1 MKSSLQYFAEKLL
14 ESGWLIALII
24 TPIFFNLQTL
34 RIFEEEKALVL
45 RSLAVF
51 LCLVA
56 AILLLEQ
63 RMKSLLH
70 QLRSVWRLPLVRW
83 CLLTGALYLLS
94 TAWSIA
100 PSLSFW
106 GTYVRRQGTLTN
118 LSYMAFFFFILLL
131 LRSRQQLNRLLTAVM
146 LASVPAALYAVLQ
159 HWNMD
164 PIAWDTR
171 LDPNIMGRVSSVSG
185 HPIFL
190 AAYLV
195 MVVPIT
201 MAKLIEH
208 FEYLAMSLK
217 QGGTRQNIVPSLFS
231 LIAYLLLLGL
241 QMMAIVFTES
251 RGPILGLLVGLF
263 FFVFLLA
270 LLRGWM
276 FLTLTATGFL
286 VVGAVLLVLVNLP
299 NVPFM
304 DFSDSPYIGR
314 FSNVLENESGS
325 AQVRILIGQG
335 VFNLFGADTL
345 RTLIGY
351 GPETLSLVY
360 LKYASPQLINIARH
374 NLSVDRSHN
383 ELLDLIAMQGVA
395 GLLVWLL
402 LLSSFFYH
410 VLHWLG
416 LIQSKRSRNVFFALL
431 ATGGVMGWFLPY
443 LFTDVFFL
451 SAVGMAAGMM
461 GAVTLYLVALA
472 LSYRGVAL
480 REHPHGLLLIA
491 LLAAVSAHFVELQFG
506 IPTVTTRLY
515 FWTYLGL
522 AVVLGLPLLG
532 LTSDSVAGKATG
544 LEADSRYPIRESSGS
559 SVVGFPVLGVL
570 AGGVVSVVI
579 FDFINPD
586 FQLSRLLIVV
596 TILCLGTCCFSVLLT
611 LGREVTYDG
620 QNLGLKHLWLLTTQ
634 ILGVGGLYLLLHSW
648 VQGGALN
655 LATEGVLN
663 EAANRANAVTMF
675 YLWICFL
682 VIVLAIL
689 LRPNTAHSTRLTNTR
704 LKVWSYP
711 ILLFLS
717 VPIVTQ
723 WNLRVSWAD
732 VYENQARIS
741 ESTGQWVKAR
751 WLHEKAIEL
760 QPAQDQ
766 YRLHLGSLFLSRSR
780 YAASLEERWSLFKEG
795 LEVFEHAHRLNPFSS
810 DHLHNMANLARSL
823 SNLAGDPEQR
833 DNYFEQ
839 SEWAYGEAL
848 KINPNNAALWNDW
861 AQLATDKQ
869 EVEAALQR
877 LNRALELDPN
887 YDATYHRLG
896 NHYLNQQAWELA
908 RQNFLKAVEL
918 NGLNVE
924 AWSALGLAYLGLED
938 LGSAIEANHKLLD
951 IKPDDFASH
960 KNLALLYRQIADL
973 EHSLEHAQR
982 AIELAPVQEVPAL
995 RRFLQEIRE
1004 AIERGQRGT
1013 TLP

>member
-1 MKSSLQYFAEKLL
+1 LESRIRYQRMDRRVERIGVASPFDFNWLCRYNSDIGSITDTSERLCVQESMKSSLQCFAEKLL
-14 ESGWLIALII
+14 ESGWLIALSIV
-24 TPIFFNLQTL
+24 PIFFNLQTL

-83 CLLTGALYLLS
+83 CLLTGVLYLLS

-201 MAKLIEH
+201 VAKLIEH

-217 QGGTRQNIVPSLFS
+217 QGGPRQKIFPSLFS
-231 LIAYLLLLGL
+231 LTAYLLLLGL

-263 FFVFLLA
+263 FFVFLFT

-276 FLTLTATGFL
+276 FLTLTATGLL
-286 VVGAVLLVLVNLP
+286 VVGALLLVLLNLP

-335 VFNLFGADTL
+335 VFNLLGADTL

-360 LKYASPQLINIARH
+360 LKYASPQLINTAQH
-374 NLSVDRSHN
+374 NPSVDRSHN
-383 ELLDLIAMQGVA
+383 ELLDLISMQGVA

-402 LLSSFFYH
+402 LLGSFFYH

-416 LIQSKRSRNVFFALL
+416 LIQSKGSRNVFFALL
-431 ATGGVMGWFLPY
+431 ATGGVIGWFLPY
-443 LFTDVFFL
+443 WFTDGFFL

-461 GAVTLYLVALA
+461 GAVTFYLVAFA
-472 LSYRGVAL
+472 LTHRGVAL

-491 LLAAVSAHFVELQFG
+491 LLAAVSAHFVDPCL
-506 IPTVTTRLY
+506 
-515 FWTYLGL
+515 WH
-522 AVVLGLPLLG
+522 LP
-532 LTSDSVAGKATG
+532 A
-544 LEADSRYPIRESSGS
+544 
-559 SVVGFPVLGVL
+559 
-570 AGGVVSVVI
+570 
-579 FDFINPD
+579 
-586 FQLSRLLIVV
+586 
-596 TILCLGTCCFSVLLT
+596 
-611 LGREVTYDG
+611 
-620 QNLGLKHLWLLTTQ
+620 
-634 ILGVGGLYLLLHSW
+634 
-648 VQGGALN
+648 
-655 LATEGVLN
+655 
-663 EAANRANAVTMF
+663 
-675 YLWICFL
+675 
-682 VIVLAIL
+682 
-689 LRPNTAHSTRLTNTR
+689 
-704 LKVWSYP
+704 
-711 ILLFLS
+711 
-717 VPIVTQ
+717 
-723 WNLRVSWAD
+723 
-732 VYENQARIS
+732 
-741 ESTGQWVKAR
+741 
-751 WLHEKAIEL
+751 
-760 QPAQDQ
+760 
-766 YRLHLGSLFLSRSR
+766 
-780 YAASLEERWSLFKEG
+780 
-795 LEVFEHAHRLNPFSS
+795 
-810 DHLHNMANLARSL
+810 
-823 SNLAGDPEQR
+823 AGDPNLERESHRFGGQLHERQR
-833 DNYFEQ
+833 HF
-839 SEWAYGEAL
+839 AGL
-848 KINPNNAALWNDW
+848 P
-861 AQLATDKQ
+861 
-869 EVEAALQR
+869 
-877 LNRALELDPN
+877 
-887 YDATYHRLG
+887 
-896 NHYLNQQAWELA
+896 YLSMEPLIEGGQC
-908 RQNFLKAVEL
+908 
-918 NGLNVE
+918 
-924 AWSALGLAYLGLED
+924 D
-938 LGSAIEANHKLLD
+938 GS
-951 IKPDDFASH
+951 
-960 KNLALLYRQIADL
+960 
-973 EHSLEHAQR
+973 
-982 AIELAPVQEVPAL
+982 PVYP
-995 RRFLQEIRE
+995 
-1004 AIERGQRGT
+1004 
-1013 TLP
+1013 

>member
-1 MKSSLQYFAEKLL
+1 MKSSLQHLAEKLL
-14 ESGWLIALII
+14 ESGWLIALIVVP
-24 TPIFFNLQTL
+24 TFFNLQTL
-34 RIFEEEKALVL
+34 RIFEEEKALLL

-63 RMKSLLH
+63 GMKSLLH
-70 QLRSVWRLPLVRW
+70 QLRSIWRLPLVRW
-83 CLLTGALYLLS
+83 CVLSGALYLLS

-118 LSYMAFFFFILLL
+118 LSYMVFFFLILLL

-164 PIAWDTR
+164 PISWDLR
-171 LDPNIMGRVSSVSG
+171 LDLNITGRVSSVSG

-195 MVVPIT
+195 MVVPLT
-201 MAKLIEH
+201 VAKLIEH
-208 FEYLAMSLK
+208 FEDLVTSLK
-217 QGGTRQNIVPSLFS
+217 QGGTRQKIGPSLFS
-231 LIAYLLLLGL
+231 LTAYLLLLGL
-241 QMMAIVFTES
+241 QMMAIAFTES
-251 RGPILGLLVGLF
+251 RGPMLGLLVGLF
-263 FFVFLLA
+263 FFVFLYT

-276 FLTLTATGFL
+276 FLTLTATGLL
-286 VVGAVLLVLVNLP
+286 VGGALLLVLLNLP
-299 NVPFM
+299 NLPLM

-325 AQVRILIGQG
+325 AQVRILIGKG
-335 VFNLFGADTL
+335 VFNLLRADTL

-374 NLSVDRSHN
+374 NPSVDRSHN
-383 ELLDLIAMQGVA
+383 ELLDLLAMQGVA

-402 LLSSFFYH
+402 LLGSFFYH

-416 LIQSKRSRNVFFALL
+416 LIQSKGSRNVFFALL

-443 LFTDVFFL
+443 LLTDGFFL

-461 GAVTLYLVALA
+461 GAVTLYLAAFALTH
-472 LSYRGVAL
+472 RGVAL
-480 REHPHGLLLIA
+480 KEHPHGLLLIA

-532 LTSDSVAGKATG
+532 LTSESLAGKATG
-544 LEADSRYPIRESSGS
+544 HEDDSPTGEGFGS

-596 TILCLGTCCFSVLLT
+596 TILCLGTCFFSVLFT
-611 LGREVTYDG
+611 LGREVTHNG

-634 ILGVGGLYLLLHSW
+634 ILGVGGLYLLFHSW
-648 VQGGALN
+648 VQGGTLQ

-675 YLWICFL
+675 YLWVCCL
-682 VIVLAIL
+682 VVVLAVL
-689 LRPNTAHSTRLTNTR
+689 LLPNTAHSARLTHAR
-704 LKVWSYP
+704 LKVWFYP

-717 VPIVTQ
+717 IPIVAQ
-723 WNLRVSWAD
+723 WNLRASWAD
-732 VYENQARIS
+732 VYENQARIHELS
-741 ESTGQWVKAR
+741 GQWVKAR

-795 LEVFEHAHRLNPFSS
+795 LEVFDHAHQLNPFSS
-810 DHLHNMANLARSL
+810 DHLNNMANLARSL
-823 SNLAGDPEQR
+823 ANLAGDPEAK
-833 DNYFEQ
+833 DSYFEQ
-839 SEWAYGEAL
+839 SEWAYSEAV

-861 AQLATDKQ
+861 AQLATDRK

-896 NHYLNQQAWELA
+896 NHHLNQQAWELA
-908 RQNFLKAVEL
+908 RQNYLKAVEL

-924 AWSALGLAYLGLED
+924 AWSALGLAYLGAGD
-938 LGSAIEANHKLLD
+938 PGSAIEANHKVLD
-951 IKPDDFASH
+951 IKPDDFAGH

-973 EHSLEHAQR
+973 EHSMEHAQR
-982 AIELAPVQEVPAL
+982 ALQLAPVQEVPAL
-995 RRFLQEIRE
+995 RRFLQETRE
-1004 AIERGQRGT
+1004 ATERGQ
-1013 TLP
+1013 